1 MALSLLTSV
10 GPKRKDR
17 RHYSKDRRHYSYEED
32 VDEPPSLVEKESTDI
47 EKENPIDD
55 TDPIEQVEEQ
65 EADTPPIFEE

>member
-10 GPKRKDR
+10 GPKR
-17 RHYSKDRRHYSYEED
+17 KDRRHYSYEED

>member
-17 RHYSKDRRHYSYEED
+17 RHYSYEED
-32 VDEPPSLVEKESTDI
+32 VDEPPSFVEKESTDI